1 MASKSVQETVPPQV
15 GGARPADH
23 RLWIDAG
30 WEETKHPLGVRNRLA
45 SIDRTLYICANLTTI
60 LVEDTNATGA
70 ADDLEDDAAVVSV
83 YRPLSI
89 DQRASIALAVQS
101 LLFDAM
107 ETAEHLRNNVKG
119 CWDASA

>member
-1 MASKSVQETVPPQV
+1 M
-15 GGARPADH
+15 
-23 RLWIDAG
+23 
-30 WEETKHPLGVRNRLA
+30 
-45 SIDRTLYICANLTTI
+45 
-60 LVEDTNATGA
+60 VEDTNATGA